1 MKQILKL
8 SAQIYHIDSY
18 RYFCETEKVN
28 LTYSKLDNS
37 LKSIEL
43 SLEEWIEFTGERVSI
58 GDVMTL
64 DRLAPKP
71 VCFVTSTFLSRLTF

>member
-18 RYFCETEKVN
+18 RYFCETEKGN
-28 LTYSKLDNS
+28 LIYSKLDNS

-43 SLEEWIEFTGERVSI
+43 SLEDWIESTGDRVSI
-58 GDVMTL
+58 GDVMIL
-64 DRLAPKP
+64 EKIAPNP
-71 VCFVTSTFLSRLTF
+71 VYFVTSTFLSRLSF